1 MSKKFLLNTGGSFL
15 NKTKIIIEELK
26 KRNTPSEIKQTIFP
40 IVEQYIDRIQFVKSF
55 VGLKDI
61 LYFEELDVD
70 FFDFPFFLSLN
81 CQTLSSNGGDKHAS
95 IASVYENAITDA
107 EEIVRKLKHFFEETN
122 RILFF
127 EVAFSENVLSNDDM
141 WQVYHNMNEETDKEP
156 FEIMTKMYRY
166 PEWYD
171 VEFGENVAI
180 LEDSL
185 TVLKQMDNINT
196 LATIKELE
204 EEINKALEND
214 DAALFSSLV
223 KELKVL
229 KKQIH

>member
-1 MSKKFLLNTGGSFL
+1 L

-26 KRNTPSEIKQTIFP
+26 KRNIPSEIKNTIFP
-40 IVEQYIDRIQFVKSF
+40 LVEQYIDRIQFVKSF

-81 CQTLSSNGGDKHAS
+81 CQTLSTNGGNKHES
-95 IASVYENAITDA
+95 IASVYENAITDV
-107 EEIVRKLKHFFEETN
+107 EEIVRKLKYFFEETN

-141 WQVYHNMNEETDKEP
+141 WEVYHRMNEETDKEP

-180 LEDSL
+180 LEESL
-185 TVLKQMDNINT
+185 SLLKQMDNLYIT
-196 LATIKELE
+196 SSIKKLE
-204 EEINKALEND
+204 EEINKALEEDN
-214 DAALFSSLV
+214 APLFTTLV
-223 KELKVL
+223 KQLKAL
-229 KKQIH
+229 KNQVH